1 MALAFSISSATTS
14 ARSCCSIAR
23 SLLASIFSTEQ
34 RAGSCGRAEVL
45 DRLEQHFEQHG
56 GRPAEH
62 QDTVHRGHRADEPPC
77 FHRRDIAI
85 AERWLIYQ
93 GEIQEIAAFR
103 CGA

>member
-1 MALAFSISSATTS
+1 MASAFSTSSATTS

-77 FHRRDIAI
+77 FYRRDIGI
-85 AERWLIYQ
+85 AERGVIGE
-93 GEIQEIAAFR
+93 GEIHENAAIR
-103 CGA
+103 C